1 LSEDRPRPTEEDDEE
16 EEEEEEREGK
26 FAREKD
32 HRASGALAK
41 MSQELGTNATKS

>member
-1 LSEDRPRPTEEDDEE
+1 LSEDRPRPTEEDD